1 MDEEKAI
8 NIGLLELF
16 STEQD
21 KYNKKVFTRV
31 KKIES
36 LEDIGKIEDKNNDND
51 NSHDNSKHR
60 KCCPKHIPKL
70 EKSCRD
76 PCHAA
81 SKLIIDRI
89 ENGEDTN
96 KQNSDDQKHQNQK
109 VEKYYKKEDCVSL
122 W

>member
-36 LEDIGKIEDKNNDND
+36 LDDIGNIEDNTMYLIEEEKDDLYLIPNGSIGEEKLDAAL
-51 NSHDNSKHR
+51 R
-60 KCCPKHIPKL
+60 KKL
-70 EKSCRD
+70 EYLNTAVEEL
-76 PCHAA
+76 AA
-81 SKLIIDRI
+81 I
-89 ENGEDTN
+89 
-96 KQNSDDQKHQNQK
+96 
-109 VEKYYKKEDCVSL
+109 
-122 W
+122 

>member
-36 LEDIGKIEDKNNDND
+36 LEDIGKIEDNTMYLIEEEKEDLYLIPNGSIGEEKLDAAL
-51 NSHDNSKHR
+51 R
-60 KCCPKHIPKL
+60 KKL
-70 EKSCRD
+70 EYLNTAVEEL
-76 PCHAA
+76 AA
-81 SKLIIDRI
+81 I
-89 ENGEDTN
+89 
-96 KQNSDDQKHQNQK
+96 
-109 VEKYYKKEDCVSL
+109 
-122 W
+122 